1 MEQGTKG
8 FGNSCKAKDIYLS
21 KKSLERKVSKSYDLQ
36 TKFLLYP
43 KNHMFKSTF
52 FVTVSRQ
59 NIGFWDEVYQWGVY
73 QWYLIFWIWGVISKL
88 EHFWHLTYYSQSWS
102 RKSGLCENCI
112 PTSSS
117 FRLPYALLAL
127 AKIGKVSETEF
138 HGPNS
143 WRWLRWKRRSWWR
156 DSKSRWWKKVDWCDR
171 TTALSW
177 FLLAELSSW
186 SCPLLLLPIAVQN
199 TNTVEYK
206 YKYSRIRTLMQIRG
220 SFWQSCHR
228 KQVLASPP
236 LLFAPIEEHN
246 TPESLLLSFC
256 KSCPSKI
263 LFLKVM
269 ISIVQR
275 RKNPKLSG

>member
-8 FGNSCKAKDIYLS
+8 FGNSCKAKNIYLS

-127 AKIGKVSETEF
+127 AKIGEVSETEF
-138 HGPNS
+138 HGSNS
-143 WRWLRWKRRSWWR
+143 WRWLRWKRRGWWK
-156 DSKSRWWKKVDWCDR
+156 DSKSRWWKKLIDATGQLHWV
-171 TTALSW
+171 
-177 FLLAELSSW
+177 
-186 SCPLLLLPIAVQN
+186 
-199 TNTVEYK
+199 
-206 YKYSRIRTLMQIRG
+206 G
-220 SFWQSCHR
+220 SFWQSCHPEV
-228 KQVLASPP
+228 VLYFLCQ
-236 LLFAPIEEHN
+236 LLYKIQTLWNTNTN
-246 TPESLLLSFC
+246 TPEYEY
-256 KSCPSKI
+256 
-263 LFLKVM
+263 
-269 ISIVQR
+269 
-275 RKNPKLSG
+275 